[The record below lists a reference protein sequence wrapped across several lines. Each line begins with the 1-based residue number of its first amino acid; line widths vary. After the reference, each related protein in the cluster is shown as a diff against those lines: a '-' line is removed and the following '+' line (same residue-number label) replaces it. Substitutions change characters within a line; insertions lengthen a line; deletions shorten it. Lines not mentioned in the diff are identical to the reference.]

1 MKQETTNKFAAILA
15 AAQSKAGE
23 QTKQNFSTPATVPPP
38 VTPEP
43 EHKAEPAKLVK
54 MESFTILWHE
64 GTGQYDGKTFTTWEM
79 ANKAMTAIYKS
90 HEGAG
95 YTKVKICVKWA
106 DGSEITDRADC
117 SDSPGDFC
125 AKRETIG
132 EYLSRQNSVMY
143 ASNLQV
149 GDRAKLSFKDEYF
162 NTDELRAATVEEFLQ
177 STNFINDAAQDS
189 PEELS
194 TLTIDDILGNT
205 QEPQPPQNGFEIVD
219 YSDKAFAIPTATK
232 PPENVLNIF
241 RQHGTYNPRLKCGK
255 GWIFSK
261 KHLTAIKEKLG
272 L

>member
-1 MKQETTNKFAAILA
+1 
-15 AAQSKAGE
+15 
-23 QTKQNFSTPATVPPP
+23 
-38 VTPEP
+38 
-43 EHKAEPAKLVK
+43 
-54 MESFTILWHE
+54 
-64 GTGQYDGKTFTTWEM
+64 
-79 ANKAMTAIYKS
+79 MTAIYKS

-117 SDSPGDFC
+117 SDSSGDFC

-189 PEELS
+189 P
-194 TLTIDDILGNT
+194 D
-205 QEPQPPQNGFEIVD
+205 
-219 YSDKAFAIPTATK
+219 
-232 PPENVLNIF
+232 
-241 RQHGTYNPRLKCGK
+241 
-255 GWIFSK
+255 
-261 KHLTAIKEKLG
+261 
-272 L
+272 